1 MAESDKDF
9 LLPHLA
15 FCSKFHIFLVRKF
28 EFLSSP
34 PANVFKQ
41 SGRPS
46 PYHWRF
52 SHVFIRATRFFRQI
66 GLKRKSCQ
74 RAFPIQVYAKPL
86 ETLFWADICIYVA
99 QSEIYILTTNHE
111 ALRFAPTWRC
121 RNSKIFLFNIPSYF
135 YTNISDRHP

>member
-9 LLPHLA
+9 LLLHLA

-46 PYHWRF
+46 PYHWHF

-74 RAFPIQVYAKPL
+74 RAFPIHARPL
-86 ETLFWADICIYVA
+86 KNPLLGRHIYVA
-99 QSEIYILTTNHE
+99 QSEIYILTTSHE
-111 ALRFAPTWRC
+111 ALRFAAPTRRC

-135 YTNISDRHP
+135 HTNMI